1 MSRFNTNTFRSLNE
15 SIARIQNPQATLDEA
30 MEYTALL
37 ETVLLA
43 LCEELE
49 LDPNTLLE
57 DIQTFDRKSETYAEV
72 RRLQRERDAARRKNT
87 AEGDKQE
94 RSASAKLRH
103 RYKRNDK
110 EHFSKELY
118 AKGGK
123 VVRKGTAE
131 HKRELAR
138 SNKQKAA
145 YEKASQK
152 KYDAKMARI
161 MKDPAARELYHA
173 QMAGYG
179 NVQSYRKATQPKGLD
194 PNDGYAGWQ

>member
-1 MSRFNTNTFRSLNE
+1 MNINE
-15 SIARIQNPQATLDEA
+15 SSLR
-30 MEYTALL
+30 EYVNNVVNKLI
-37 ETVLLA
+37 
-43 LCEELE
+43 
-49 LDPNTLLE
+49 E
-57 DIQTFDRKSETYAEV
+57 DMQTFDRQSETYAEV

-110 EHFSKELY
+110 EHFSKKLY

-123 VVRKGTAE
+123 VVRKGTAK
-131 HKRELAR
+131 HKSELAR

-161 MKDPAARELYHA
+161 MKDPAAHELYHA
-173 QMAGYG
+173 QMSGYG